1 MPLLADIL
9 VEKTD
14 QAILLEEKLGIS
26 WGLEVKHQ
34 DDAGF
39 DVRACITESLVLSPG
54 HTNII
59 PTGLRCKILLPMW
72 EIQVRSRSGL
82 AAKHNVAVLNSPGTI
97 DYLYRDEIKV
107 ILHNFDK
114 NNYYMIKPGERIAQL
129 CVREIPQVRWLYG
142 KVEASDRGGF
152 GSTGKI

>member
-1 MPLLADIL
+1 MPLLADVI
-9 VEKTD
+9 VEKTN
-14 QAILLEEKLGIS
+14 QAIYLEEKLGLS

-39 DVRACITESLVLSPG
+39 DVRAAIVEPLVLSPG
-54 HTNII
+54 QTVIV
-59 PTGLRCKILLPMW
+59 PTGLRCKIILPMW

-114 NNYYMIKPGERIAQL
+114 TNCYTINPGERIAQL
-129 CVREIPQVRWLYG
+129 CVREIPQVRWIYG

-152 GSTGKI
+152 GSTGKV